1 MFVLDSDIS
10 VLWRSPQRPPCLA
23 VGVLVRVCV
32 CWLSISDTPGKNICF
47 SHTHT
52 HTHTHTRTHAHTHLC
67 TQTHSSSSSSSSSI
81 FSVSQILKSCRL
93 SWLRNSGW
101 LTPVDLFM
109 RRGSILALGLSLG
122 LASYSLSLLTTFVV
136 VINITFW
143 HPDRYAFREDSSKLK
158 FSTSP

>member
-23 VGVLVRVCV
+23 VGVLVRVLTV
-32 CWLSISDTPGKNICF
+32 HQWHTREEYMFL
-47 SHTHT
+47 THT
-52 HTHTHTRTHAHTHLC
+52 HAHTHAHTHLC
-67 TQTHSSSSSSSSSI
+67 TQTHSSSSSSSSI